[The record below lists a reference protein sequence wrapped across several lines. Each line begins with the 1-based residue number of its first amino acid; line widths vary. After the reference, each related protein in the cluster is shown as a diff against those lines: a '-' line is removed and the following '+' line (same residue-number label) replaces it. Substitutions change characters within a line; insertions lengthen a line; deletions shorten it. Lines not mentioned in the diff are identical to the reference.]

1 MDRNVFKDCT
11 LRNATCSLRT
21 GGRGGKRS
29 VAGSEVKGHEATTM
43 WLPGE
48 SLSLDPLWK
57 VVKGIAGE
65 EWDSGPCTRAGI
77 VGQL

>member
-1 MDRNVFKDCT
+1 M
-11 LRNATCSLRT
+11 
-21 GGRGGKRS
+21 GGGS
-29 VAGSEVKGHEATTM
+29 VAGSEVKGHEEATTM